1 MSKWLTIEIHMAN
14 AVFIRIGDCK
24 FLAETDESVSLPV
37 RSPEDAGTLHPGI
50 PRGMTPVVD
59 LDSLE
64 QDFVDVNDV
73 IVSCCNHLFKAV
85 TEIPEPEKVS
95 IEFGIKLAGAA
106 GIPMLTSASGE
117 ASFKIAVEWI
127 KPGK

>member
-1 MSKWLTIEIHMAN
+1 MPT
-14 AVFIRIGDCK
+14 AVVIRIGDSK
-24 FLAETDESVSLPV
+24 FLAETDESVGLPV
-37 RSPEDAGTLHPGI
+37 RSAMDAGRVHPGI
-50 PRGMTPVVD
+50 PRGMEPVVD

-64 QDFVDVNDV
+64 QDFSDVNDV

-85 TEIPEPEKVS
+85 AEIPQPEKIS
-95 IEFGIKLAGAA
+95 IEFGIKLAGSA